1 MLNSKYF
8 YFYIFTIFVTFT
20 ELEESK
26 EEQIVCED
34 TVQEEVEKDTIEAE
48 DGNDE
53 NNSEEDSGLTPT
65 PHQDLDI
72 KAMKVVDLRQEL
84 EARGLNTAGLKSQ
97 LATRLQKAIEEEKE
111 KEAGEAENE
120 ASETTEEKGNVQL

>member
-1 MLNSKYF
+1 M
-8 YFYIFTIFVTFT
+8 
-20 ELEESK
+20 
-26 EEQIVCED
+26 
-34 TVQEEVEKDTIEAE
+34 
-48 DGNDE
+48 
-53 NNSEEDSGLTPT
+53 TPT

-97 LATRLQKAIEEEKE
+97 LATRLQQAIEEEKE

-120 ASETTEEKGNVQL
+120 ASETTEETGNVQL

>member
-1 MLNSKYF
+1 MLETAGKAIE
-8 YFYIFTIFVTFT
+8 IFLVTVK
-20 ELEESK
+20 EVGKSK
-26 EEQIVCED
+26 EEQIVSED
-34 TVQEEVEKDTIEAE
+34 TVQEGVEKDTIEAE